1 MASSLSKSQRNKIEA
16 YIIGFFDILDKSGT
30 NSKYYKDL
38 MAEMSDTQFIKWISK
53 KYPFKFQVRQSVTEP
68 SMSDCIKACDYTG
81 VPLLEEIYLP
91 YLYKDKDGNPVK
103 TAKCL
108 VGYQHHK
115 KEQQIVTKKSKW
127 SLDTANR
134 DMKGGRLIGQDK
146 GTAISD
152 REFEG
157 LATLGLYNTMYEFSR
172 PKADSMR
179 AKSAMTAAISSKGY
193 VTQEDIPNDPDDS
206 LSRHLVDVYMMSAL
220 LETNLLNEDG
230 YTSYI
235 LKNRQRQVERQ

>member
-1 MASSLSKSQRNKIEA
+1 MANTLSKNQRAKIEE

-30 NSKYYKDL
+30 NSKYYKDK
-38 MAEMSDTQFIKWISK
+38 MAEMTDAQFIKWISK
-53 KYPFKFQVRQSVTEP
+53 DYPFKFQMRQSVTEP
-68 SMSDCIKACDYTG
+68 SMSDCVKACDYTG

-108 VGYQHHK
+108 VGYQHLK

-127 SLDTANR
+127 SVETANR

-146 GTAISD
+146 GAAISD

-157 LATLGLYNTMYEFSR
+157 LASLGLYNTMYEFSR
-172 PKADSMR
+172 PKADALR
-179 AKSAMTAAISSKGY
+179 AKSAMNAAISTKGY
-193 VTQEDIPNDPDDS
+193 VTQEDIPNDPDDM

-220 LETNLLNEDG
+220 LQTNLLGEDNYFA
-230 YTSYI
+230 YT
-235 LKNRQRQVERQ
+235 LKNKHRQVER